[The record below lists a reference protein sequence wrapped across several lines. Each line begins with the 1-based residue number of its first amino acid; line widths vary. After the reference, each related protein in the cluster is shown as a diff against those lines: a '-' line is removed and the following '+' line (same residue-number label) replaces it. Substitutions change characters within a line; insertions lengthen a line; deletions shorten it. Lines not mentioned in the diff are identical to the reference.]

1 MLINR
6 LFLIYAYLHISIINT
21 SHFFGGTITWRP
33 SNNIPSGST
42 VSLIVRKRWSWR
54 RDYYSPMCSSDTISA
69 QSPMMGDFTSL
80 SCLSGN
86 CSYWTATTAT
96 QLYCTDFSIE
106 SDFSSGEYFY
116 TTPIPFNLSFIVS
129 FTGSSWMPSLVVGY
143 SGSWSFRSRINTV
156 LRPDGYINSSPV
168 AIIDPII
175 YKQIGVQHVY
185 TVRMSDY
192 DLTDILRC
200 RWATNQTSNT
210 NGGDECG
217 GVCLGVP
224 GAVLISYNCTIVFTL
239 TIASKY
245 AAVALQLEDY
255 YDSASLTPMSSI
267 PIQFL
272 FYGYSLSANCTT
284 PPDIVGYRPNRA
296 CIGTLPGILV
306 TGYIIARTYCPGTSI
321 DQFLTI
327 SPIGMTKSNV
337 TALNSTTYQITLA
350 WTPNYSQSGPQVFCA
365 IAVDNNYISSNQWC
379 FTYLVNATTPGIIS
393 TRSYATQN
401 VSRPRRTGINIYFHD
416 ANISAIVST
425 FDCSNASE
433 ITYTANTILVNFTT
447 APWISG
453 HSYYVIFD
461 PGI

>member
-1 MLINR
+1 
-6 LFLIYAYLHISIINT
+6 
-21 SHFFGGTITWRP
+21 
-33 SNNIPSGST
+33 
-42 VSLIVRKRWSWR
+42 
-54 RDYYSPMCSSDTISA
+54 MCSSDTISA

-96 QLYCTDFSIE
+96 QLYCTDFSIV

-116 TTPIPFNLSFIVS
+116 TAPIPFNLSFIVG

-192 DLTDILRC
+192 DSTDILRC

-284 PPDIVGYRPNRA
+284 PPDIVGYRPNRGK
-296 CIGTLPGILV
+296 I
-306 TGYIIARTYCPGTSI
+306 
-321 DQFLTI
+321 
-327 SPIGMTKSNV
+327 
-337 TALNSTTYQITLA
+337 
-350 WTPNYSQSGPQVFCA
+350 
-365 IAVDNNYISSNQWC
+365 
-379 FTYLVNATTPGIIS
+379 
-393 TRSYATQN
+393 
-401 VSRPRRTGINIYFHD
+401 
-416 ANISAIVST
+416 
-425 FDCSNASE
+425 
-433 ITYTANTILVNFTT
+433 
-447 APWISG
+447 
-453 HSYYVIFD
+453 
-461 PGI
+461 